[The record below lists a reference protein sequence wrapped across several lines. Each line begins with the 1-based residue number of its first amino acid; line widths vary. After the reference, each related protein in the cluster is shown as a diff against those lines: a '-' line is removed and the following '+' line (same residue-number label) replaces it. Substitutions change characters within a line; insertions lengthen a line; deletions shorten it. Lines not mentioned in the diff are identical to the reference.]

1 MLYSW
6 RLALVL
12 YDFKVYYKI
21 FNIQKEVSRMH
32 GSFTGICKEIP
43 LHHGTCRGK
52 IAWGRNMGRGIICN
66 SFSSLTM
73 LNVFIINSNCIHILV
88 MVLMVYEMSK
98 NRTNIWCLSL
108 SNTVETCLWIRFV
121 YLSAVC
127 LCFSSRKYTLAP
139 MWLRFTVNYRYWK
152 WNVQQF

>member
-43 LHHGTCRGK
+43 LQGCTKKFLYIMANVREKLPG
-52 IAWGRNMGRGIICN
+52 AETWGGGQ
-66 SFSSLTM
+66 FA
-73 LNVFIINSNCIHILV
+73 ILF
-88 MVLMVYEMSK
+88 
-98 NRTNIWCLSL
+98 RHLS
-108 SNTVETCLWIRFV
+108 C
-121 YLSAVC
+121 
-127 LCFSSRKYTLAP
+127 
-139 MWLRFTVNYRYWK
+139 
-152 WNVQQF
+152 